1 MDKAPVRIA
10 AAEQPCH
17 HWSHGLQSLSRIVGN
32 AGINPHEECQ
42 ILEAA
47 AGAPGA
53 ERDPGEPMP
62 DPGRRRVRRNHDA
75 IGQFA
80 AGAQDEV
87 STAGDIN
94 GDVLP
99 GGKVELS
106 ATTLHDF
113 PFERYTFTR
122 KQPADHLDGFSDRP
136 GGFPSP
142 YAERCGA
149 GPAGAQSE
157 HGTAAADLVHTG

>member
-1 MDKAPVRIA
+1 
-10 AAEQPCH
+10 
-17 HWSHGLQSLSRIVGN
+17 
-32 AGINPHEECQ
+32 
-42 ILEAA
+42 
-47 AGAPGA
+47 
-53 ERDPGEPMP
+53 MP

-136 GGFPSP
+136 GGFPSL
-142 YAERCGA
+142 YAERRGA
-149 GPAGAQSE
+149 GPAGAQPE
-157 HGTAAADLVHTG
+157 HGPAAADLVHTGDRDGDPGRGHGGGVGEERPQPPMT